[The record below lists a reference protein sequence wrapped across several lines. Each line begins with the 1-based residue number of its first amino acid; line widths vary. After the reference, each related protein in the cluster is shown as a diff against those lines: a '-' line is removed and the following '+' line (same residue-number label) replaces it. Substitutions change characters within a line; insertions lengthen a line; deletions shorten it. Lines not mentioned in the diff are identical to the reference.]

1 MIKAIV
7 FDFFGVISSEVAP
20 FIFGEVFEEEEAKRL
35 KQEYMEPADHG
46 DITEREMYER
56 LGALFSR
63 TPEEIE
69 ADFLR
74 RAVINQDMVRLIE
87 TLGAKYRIALLSNAQ
102 SDYLRKVFDREELD
116 RLFST
121 KVVSGDIRITKP
133 SCEIFEYLL
142 EKMKIAASE
151 AIFID
156 DNQKNVDAAISV
168 GLDGIVFRGADNL
181 RTELRKR
188 GINI

>member
-133 SCEIFEYLL
+133 SREIFEYLL